1 MILSGML
8 VSTLLWANPANPYVW
23 VVLWVTLGFGMVG
36 FYDDY
41 LKVTKQTHAGF
52 AGAHAARHRSGHRA
66 GRLRRAG
73 ASSGAGRSRP
83 RWCSRSSRSCVINL
97 GWFFVIFAVFI
108 IVGAGNAVN
117 LTDGLD
123 GLAIVPVMIAA
134 ASFGMIA
141 YLAGNAVFADYLQIH
156 YVAGTGELAVLCGA
170 VIGAGLGFLWFNAP
184 PASIF
189 MGDTGSLAL
198 GGLIGTV
205 AVATKH
211 EIVLAII
218 GGLFVLEAVSVIVQV
233 VSFKLTGKRVFR
245 MAPIH
250 HHFEQLGWTEPQIV
264 IRFWIVSVV
273 LALAGLS
280 TLKLR

>member
-1 MILSGML
+1 VFPFFKDM
-8 VSTLLWANPANPYVW
+8 
-23 VVLWVTLGFGMVG
+23 
-36 FYDDY
+36 
-41 LKVTKQTHAGF
+41 
-52 AGAHAARHRSGHRA
+52 
-66 GRLRRAG
+66 
-73 ASSGAGRSRP
+73 
-83 RWCSRSSRSCVINL
+83 VINL
-97 GWFFVIFAVFI
+97 SLFFLLFGSFI

-134 ASFGMIA
+134 LSFGLIA
-141 YLAGNAVFADYLQIH
+141 YLAGNAVFADYLNIH

-198 GGLIGTV
+198 GGMIGTI

-211 EIVLAII
+211 EIALAII

-233 VSFKLTGKRVFR
+233 VSFKLTGKRVFA
-245 MAPIH
+245 MAPLH
-250 HHFEQLGWTEPQIV
+250 HHYEQKGWTEAQIV
-264 IRFWIVSVV
+264 IRFWIISIV
-273 LALAGLS
+273 LALVGLS